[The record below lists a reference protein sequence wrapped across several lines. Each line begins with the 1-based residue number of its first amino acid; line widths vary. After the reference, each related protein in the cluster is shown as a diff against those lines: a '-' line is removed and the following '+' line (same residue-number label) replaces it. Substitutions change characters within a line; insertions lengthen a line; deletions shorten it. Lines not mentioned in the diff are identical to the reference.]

1 MHANGRVLVVMS
13 QDLIHQI
20 IALPT
25 ATLHEAMGK
34 YGALPAGIKP
44 ISPEMRLGGTA
55 VPVHT
60 MPRDNMMLHR
70 AIAQAAAGDVI
81 VAHVS
86 DFWEAGYWGEIM
98 AVGAQARGI
107 AGLVIDGCVRDG
119 DPITALGF
127 PVFARG
133 LCIHGTT
140 KFGKGT
146 LNQPITIGQVIIH
159 PGDVVV
165 GDRDG
170 VVVVPADRLADTLA
184 KAQARE
190 AKEAQVMER
199 LRNGETTL
207 EIYGWQ

>member
-1 MHANGRVLVVMS
+1 MS
-13 QDLIHQI
+13 QELIQQLS
-20 IALPT
+20 AFPT

-34 YGALPAGIKP
+34 YGALPSGIKP
-44 ISPEMRLGGTA
+44 ISPEMKVCGTA
-55 VPVHT
+55 VTVHS

-70 AIAQAAAGDVI
+70 AIAQAATGDVI
-81 VAHVS
+81 IAHVS

-98 AVGAQARGI
+98 AVAAQARGI
-107 AGLVIDGCVRDG
+107 AGLVIDGCVRDA

-140 KFGKGT
+140 KFGDGT
-146 LNQPITIGQVIIH
+146 LNQPITIGQVTIH
-159 PGDVVV
+159 PGDVIV

-170 VVVVPADRLADTLA
+170 VVIVPADRLAETIT

-190 AKEAQVMER
+190 DKEAQVMSR
-199 LRNGETTL
+199 LRDGETTL

>member
-1 MHANGRVLVVMS
+1 MS
-13 QDLIHQI
+13 QELIQQ
-20 IALPT
+20 LSEFST

-34 YGALPAGIKP
+34 YGALPSGIKP
-44 ISPEMRLGGTA
+44 VSPEMKVCGTA
-55 VPVHT
+55 VTVHS
-60 MPRDNMMLHR
+60 MPRDNMILHR
-70 AIAQAAAGDVI
+70 AIAQAATGDVI
-81 VAHVS
+81 IAHVS

-98 AVGAQARGI
+98 AVAAQARGI
-107 AGLVIDGCVRDG
+107 AGLVIDGCVRDA

-140 KFGKGT
+140 KFGDGT
-146 LNQPITIGQVIIH
+146 LNQPITIGQVTIH
-159 PGDVVV
+159 PGDVIV

-170 VVVVPADRLADTLA
+170 VVIVPADRLAETIT

-190 AKEAQVMER
+190 DKEAQVMSR
-199 LRNGETTL
+199 LRDGETTL

>member
-1 MHANGRVLVVMS
+1 MIVGQEVEIMS
-13 QDLIHQI
+13 RELIQQI
-20 IALPT
+20 RAFPT

-34 YGALPAGIKP
+34 YGALPSGIKP
-44 ISPEMRLGGTA
+44 ISPEMKVCGTA
-55 VPVHT
+55 VTVHS

-70 AIAQAAAGDVI
+70 AIAQAATGDVI
-81 VAHVS
+81 IAHVS

-98 AVGAQARGI
+98 AVAAQARGI
-107 AGLVIDGCVRDG
+107 AGLVIDGCVRDA

-140 KFGKGT
+140 KFGDGT
-146 LNQPITIGQVIIH
+146 LNQPITIGQVTIH
-159 PGDVVV
+159 PGDVIV

-170 VVVVPADRLADTLA
+170 VVIVPADRLAETIT

-190 AKEAQVMER
+190 DKEAQVMSR
-199 LRNGETTL
+199 LRDGETTL

>member
-1 MHANGRVLVVMS
+1 MIVGQEVEIMS
-13 QDLIHQI
+13 RELIQQI
-20 IALPT
+20 RAFPT

-34 YGALPAGIKP
+34 YGALPSGIKP
-44 ISPEMRLGGTA
+44 ISPEMKVCGTA
-55 VPVHT
+55 VTVHS
-60 MPRDNMMLHR
+60 MPRDNMILHR
-70 AIAQAAAGDVI
+70 AIAQAATGDVI
-81 VAHVS
+81 IAHVS

-98 AVGAQARGI
+98 AVAAQARGI
-107 AGLVIDGCVRDG
+107 AGLVIDGCVRDA

-140 KFGKGT
+140 KFGNGT
-146 LNQPITIGQVIIH
+146 LNQPITIGQVTIH

-170 VVVVPADRLADTLA
+170 VVVVPADRLAEA
-184 KAQARE
+184 ISKAQARE
-190 AKEAQVMER
+190 DKEAQVMSR
-199 LRNGETTL
+199 LRDGETTL

>member
-1 MHANGRVLVVMS
+1 MS
-13 QDLIHQI
+13 QELIQQ
-20 IALPT
+20 LSEFST

-34 YGALPAGIKP
+34 YGALPSGIKP
-44 ISPEMRLGGTA
+44 VSPEMKVCGTA
-55 VPVHT
+55 VTVHS

-70 AIAQAAAGDVI
+70 AIAQAATGDVI
-81 VAHVS
+81 IAHVS

-98 AVGAQARGI
+98 AVAAQARGI
-107 AGLVIDGCVRDG
+107 AGLVIDGCVRDA

-140 KFGKGT
+140 KFGDGT
-146 LNQPITIGQVIIH
+146 LNQPITIGQVTIH
-159 PGDVVV
+159 PGDVIV

-170 VVVVPADRLADTLA
+170 VVIVPADRLAETIT

-190 AKEAQVMER
+190 DKEAQVMSR
-199 LRNGETTL
+199 LRDGETTL

>member
-1 MHANGRVLVVMS
+1 MS
-13 QDLIHQI
+13 EI
-20 IALPT
+20 IEKLAAYPT

-44 ISPEMRLGGTA
+44 VSPEMRVCGTA
-55 VPVHT
+55 VTVQT

-70 AIAQAAAGDVI
+70 AIAAAGVGDVI
-81 VAHVS
+81 VVHAS

-98 AVGAQARGI
+98 AVASQARGI
-107 AGLVIDGCVRDG
+107 AGLVIDGCVRDA

-127 PVFARG
+127 PVFSRG

-146 LNQPITIGQVIIH
+146 LNEPITIGQVTIR

-170 VVVVPADRLADTLA
+170 VVIVPNGRVAEAIE
-184 KAQARE
+184 KARARE
-190 AKEAQVMER
+190 EKEARVMER

-207 EIYGWQ
+207 EIYGW

>member
-1 MHANGRVLVVMS
+1 MIVGQEVEIMS
-13 QDLIHQI
+13 RELIQQI
-20 IALPT
+20 RAFPT

-34 YGALPAGIKP
+34 YGALPSGIKP
-44 ISPEMRLGGTA
+44 ISPEMKVCGTA
-55 VPVHT
+55 VTVHS
-60 MPRDNMMLHR
+60 MPRDNMILHR
-70 AIAQAAAGDVI
+70 AIAQAATGDVI
-81 VAHVS
+81 IAHVS

-98 AVGAQARGI
+98 AVAAQARGI
-107 AGLVIDGCVRDG
+107 AGLVIDGCVRDA

-140 KFGKGT
+140 KFGDGT
-146 LNQPITIGQVIIH
+146 LNQPITIGQVTIH
-159 PGDVVV
+159 PGDVIV

-170 VVVVPADRLADTLA
+170 VVIVPADRLAETIT

-190 AKEAQVMER
+190 DKEAQVMSR
-199 LRNGETTL
+199 LRDGETTL

>member
-1 MHANGRVLVVMS
+1 MS
-13 QDLIHQI
+13 QELIQQI
-20 IALPT
+20 STFPT

-34 YGALPAGIKP
+34 YGALPAGIRP
-44 ISPEMRLGGTA
+44 ISPKMRVCGTA
-55 VPVHT
+55 VTVHT

-70 AIAQAAAGDVI
+70 AIAQATAGDVI
-81 VAHVS
+81 IVHTS

-107 AGLVIDGCVRDG
+107 AGLVIDGCVRDA
-119 DPITALGF
+119 DPLTALGF

-133 LCIHGTT
+133 LCIQGTT
-140 KFGKGT
+140 KFGSGS
-146 LNQPITIGQVIIH
+146 LNQAITIGQVTIY
-159 PGDVVV
+159 PGDVIM

-170 VVVVPADRLADTLA
+170 VVVVPADRLAETIE

-190 AKEAQVMER
+190 AKEAQVMAR
-199 LRNGETTL
+199 LRSGETTL

>member
-1 MHANGRVLVVMS
+1 MNE
-13 QDLIHQI
+13 LIQQL
-20 IALPT
+20 AAFPT

-34 YGALPAGIKP
+34 YGALPSGIKP
-44 ISPEMRLGGTA
+44 LSPAMKVCGTA
-55 VPVHT
+55 VTVHT
-60 MPRDNMMLHR
+60 MPRDNMMLHH
-70 AIAQAAAGDVI
+70 AIAQATPGDVI
-81 VAHVS
+81 IAHCS

-98 AVGAQARGI
+98 AVGAQARGL
-107 AGLVIDGCVRDG
+107 AGLIIDGCVRDA
-119 DPITALGF
+119 DPIITLGF

-140 KFGKGT
+140 KFGSGT
-146 LNQPITIGQVIIH
+146 LNQPITIGPITIN

-170 VVVVPADRLADTLA
+170 VVIVPADHLVNTIN
-184 KAQARE
+184 KATARE